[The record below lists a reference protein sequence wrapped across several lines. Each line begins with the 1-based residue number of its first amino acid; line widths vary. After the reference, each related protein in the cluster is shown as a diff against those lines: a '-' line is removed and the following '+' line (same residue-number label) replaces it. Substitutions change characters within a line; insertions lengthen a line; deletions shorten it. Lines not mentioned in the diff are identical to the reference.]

1 LKGTE
6 RIIVQQGLLSTTFGY
21 DDAYRE
27 SKKKLNDPENED
39 KVACIFKI
47 HWSDFSYHFI
57 LDQEKYSCYSHEY
70 EFVIQDG
77 QEYAVV
83 DCK

>member
-1 LKGTE
+1 MQLDRDQASIFEYAYRLKGTE

-21 DDAYRE
+21 EEAYIE
-27 SKKKLNDPENED
+27 SKKKLNDPENEE

-57 LDQEKYSCYSHEY
+57 LD
-70 EFVIQDG
+70 
-77 QEYAVV
+77 
-83 DCK
+83 